1 MRRRKEE
8 RKQKML
14 ETVAFIIGLTI
25 FLLVVGRVG
34 YWETHYEME
43 CKVVKVTTTETVFED
58 NVGHRWV
65 VENTDYK
72 LNKTYTVLF
81 NTMGTD
87 NRLDDE
93 IVKISIDK

>member
-1 MRRRKEE
+1 MKN
-8 RKQKML
+8 KIIK
-14 ETVAFIIGLTI
+14 TIGTIIGVTI
-25 FLLVVGRVG
+25 VVLLMGIVG

-58 NVGHRWV
+58 NVGHRWA

-72 LNKTYTVLF
+72 LNRTYTVLF

>member
-8 RKQKML
+8 RKQRVL

-25 FLLVVGRVG
+25 FLLVIGRVG

-43 CKVVKVTTTETVFED
+43 CKVIKVTTTETVFED
-58 NVGHRWV
+58 NAGHHWA

>member
-1 MRRRKEE
+1 MRRRK
-8 RKQKML
+8 QKVL
-14 ETVAFIIGLTI
+14 ETIAFIIGFTI
-25 FLLVVGRVG
+25 FMLIVGRVG
-34 YWETHYEME
+34 YLETHYEMDCE
-43 CKVVKVTTTETVFED
+43 VVKVTTTETVFED
-58 NVGHRWV
+58 NVGHRWA

>member
-1 MRRRKEE
+1 MRRKEE
-8 RKQKML
+8 RKQKIL
-14 ETVAFIIGLTI
+14 EAVAFIIGLTI

-34 YWETHYEME
+34 YWEMRYEME
-43 CKVVKVTTTETVFED
+43 CKVVKVTTIETIFED
-58 NVGHRWV
+58 NAGHRWV

-87 NRLDDE
+87 NRQDDKIE
-93 IVKISIDK
+93 KISIDK

>member
-8 RKQKML
+8 RKQKVL

-34 YWETHYEME
+34 YLETHYKME
-43 CKVVKVTTTETVFED
+43 CKVVKVTTTETIFED
-58 NVGHRWV
+58 NVGHRWA

-87 NRLDDE
+87 NRQDDE
-93 IVKISIDK
+93 IEKISIDK

>member
-8 RKQKML
+8 RKQRVL

-25 FLLVVGRVG
+25 FLLVISRVG
-34 YWETHYEME
+34 YFETHYEME
-43 CKVVKVTTTETVFED
+43 CKVVKVTTTETIFED
-58 NVGHRWV
+58 NVGHRWA
-65 VENTDYK
+65 VENIDYK

-93 IVKISIDK
+93 IEKISIDK

>member
-1 MRRRKEE
+1 MKNNII
-8 RKQKML
+8 K
-14 ETVAFIIGLTI
+14 TIGTIIGVAI
-25 FLLVVGRVG
+25 IVLLMGIVG
-34 YWETHYEME
+34 YLETHYEME

-58 NVGHRWV
+58 NAGHRWA

-87 NRLDDE
+87 NRQDDE
-93 IVKISIDK
+93 IVKIRVDK

>member
-8 RKQKML
+8 RKQRVL

-25 FLLVVGRVG
+25 FLLVIGRVG

-58 NVGHRWV
+58 NAGHHWA

>member
-1 MRRRKEE
+1 MKNN
-8 RKQKML
+8 
-14 ETVAFIIGLTI
+14 IIKTI
-25 FLLVVGRVG
+25 GTIVGVTIVVLLMGIAG
-34 YWETHYEME
+34 YLETHYEME

-58 NVGHRWV
+58 NAGHHWA